1 MPRNF
6 SFFIDDEGGELVER
20 YEKYLSGAASGYFD
34 VDEMERIVEYYLS
47 YGRTKDSMQAIELGK
62 RLHPTSGTLDMKR
75 AKVCLATGDTQK
87 ALRILSGLVEDSDPE
102 IAFLKI
108 EALAKLERVKEA
120 YALAKELI
128 DNEEDEVDL
137 VCVDLAMTFM
147 SIREFEYAT
156 RILKIGD
163 DYNPKNIDLLFDLA
177 FCYEQQLMLDEA
189 ILAYKRIIDMD
200 SYVSEAWFNLG
211 QVHFLNNQYDEAIE
225 AYDYALAINEKDSIS
240 LVQKAHAHFQ
250 LGHWEKAI
258 EAYQEYVEIIPEK
271 WQIWLF
277 IGECYEKLE
286 NFPEALHYY
295 KLSYREMKDNYEAL
309 IGISICLLEMEQFQE
324 SMEYIHEALKISNE
338 MADAWIYLAEAKIGL
353 GEYEQALEA
362 YHQAVSIDP
371 KQPDSLLAMGNI
383 YMDNANFETALK
395 FYELAHS
402 YDCTLEYIELFI
414 AVASYYTED
423 YVKAATFLELAINR
437 NLDAPKLFLEL
448 CPDAQERFSKL
459 TRLTDAN
466 DNVN

>member
-1 MPRNF
+1 
-6 SFFIDDEGGELVER
+6 
-20 YEKYLSGAASGYFD
+20 
-34 VDEMERIVEYYLS
+34 
-47 YGRTKDSMQAIELGK
+47 
-62 RLHPTSGTLDMKR
+62 
-75 AKVCLATGDTQK
+75 
-87 ALRILSGLVEDSDPE
+87 
-102 IAFLKI
+102 
-108 EALAKLERVKEA
+108 
-120 YALAKELI
+120 
-128 DNEEDEVDL
+128 
-137 VCVDLAMTFM
+137 
-147 SIREFEYAT
+147 
-156 RILKIGD
+156 
-163 DYNPKNIDLLFDLA
+163 
-177 FCYEQQLMLDEA
+177 
-189 ILAYKRIIDMD
+189 MD

-277 IGECYEKLE
+277 IGECYEKL
-286 NFPEALHYY
+286 
-295 KLSYREMKDNYEAL
+295 EAL